1 MRRKVS
7 VIFEITELNGI
18 KVLYDRDCPFCLRM
32 VARMRRIWEPRGFE
46 FVPLQADWVCR
57 KLDLSEVE
65 LLREMRVLLPDG
77 RMLAGAVAHAFLW
90 GHVWWLLPL
99 WLLHKLPGGARLI
112 GWVYRRIAENRHALS
127 RWIACTNTCKLT
139 NLPITPN
146 PKRKENPI

>member
-1 MRRKVS
+1 M
-7 VIFEITELNGI
+7 
-18 KVLYDRDCPFCLRM
+18 
-32 VARMRRIWEPRGFE
+32 
-46 FVPLQADWVCR
+46 PLQADWVRR
-57 KLDLSEVE
+57 KLDLPEVE